1 MTQPSHKTPASQG
14 DNEDFKR
21 ETERWFI
28 QHGLPHLVDRIRSSH
43 EILTSTTPFLILVF
57 FLEIFFLEFDLLFTR
72 HYPGVAQ
79 FAILFGTAV
88 GLLLLIAG
96 INKLLGRRLLQLP
109 KRLGGLELAI
119 FLVLPSLLAGFDRG
133 YIWILWVFIINISI
147 AVLIYLSAS
156 YALLPMLR
164 WGFIFML
171 RQLRQVVHLT
181 ARSLPLLLLIS
192 FFVFLNAEMWQV
204 ANDFEIGH
212 YMLIIAL
219 VLGVGLMFFSISI
232 PSEAKD
238 LEKFSGWPEVF
249 SRARQSNAPCVSQQ
263 GFWEKVEDDEKA
275 VEFENLTP
283 LTNRA
288 RRNVWMLLFF
298 SSFVRVIIVGTSI
311 GAFFMI
317 IGWFAVGSD
326 TIVQWTTNITRE
338 DLSIIFSFD
347 ILGGEIVMTEELLY
361 TSGLI
366 AALSSLQFALLSIT
380 NDVYKKQF
388 FEDIADEVK
397 SSLAVREIY
406 IRHLV

>member
-1 MTQPSHKTPASQG
+1 MTQPSHRSPAGQRDS
-14 DNEDFKR
+14 DDLKR

-28 QHGLPHLVDRIRSSH
+28 KHGLPHLVKRVRSSQ
-43 EILTSTTPFLILVF
+43 EVLTSTTPFLILVF

-72 HYPGVAQ
+72 HYSGIAE
-79 FAILFGTAV
+79 FGILFGTAV
-88 GLLLLIAG
+88 GLLILIAG
-96 INKLLGRRLLQLP
+96 INKILGRRLLQLP
-109 KRLGGLELAI
+109 KRLGGIELAV
-119 FLVLPSLLAGFDRG
+119 FLLLPSLLAGFDRG
-133 YIWILWVFIINISI
+133 YLWILWVLLINISI
-147 AVLIYLSAS
+147 AVLIYFSAS
-156 YALLPMLR
+156 YAVLPMLR

-212 YMLIIAL
+212 YLLIIAL

-249 SRARQSNAPCVSQQ
+249 SRARESDAPYVSQP
-263 GFWEKVEDDEKA
+263 GLWETVEEEQSG
-275 VEFENLTP
+275 EFENLTP
-283 LTNRA
+283 LTKRA

-311 GAFFMI
+311 GVFFMI

-326 TIVQWTTNITRE
+326 TIVQWTTNVTRD
-338 DLSIIFSFD
+338 DLNILFSVDF
-347 ILGGEIVMTEELLY
+347 LGGEIVMTEEILY

-397 SSLAVREIY
+397 RSLAVREIY
-406 IRHLV
+406 IRYLV